1 MKIEKFEA
9 DGDNATFTLTG
20 ARSGVANA
28 LRRSING
35 NVPCFAIDKITFYEN
50 TSPMFD
56 EYIAHRIGLIPIVTP
71 TSGYN
76 EKDEIL
82 FTLEATGPTTVYSKA
97 LESADK
103 EVEVAND
110 KIPIMKLGADQK
122 LRIECKAIMGT
133 GQKHSKFQPAFVTYE
148 EAGEESFA
156 FHLESFGQMSPAE
169 IVNKA
174 VAAIKEEL
182 KEVEKNAK
190 KL

>member
-9 DGDNATFTLTG
+9 DGDSATFTLTG
-20 ARSGVANA
+20 ARSGQANA

-56 EYIAHRIGLIPIVTP
+56 EYIAHRIGLVPITTP
-71 TSGYN
+71 ASGYT

-82 FTLEATGPTTVYSKA
+82 FTLEATGPSTVYSKA

-110 KIPIMKLGADQK
+110 KIPIIKLGPEQK
-122 LRIECKAIMGT
+122 LRIEGEGGDGDRAEAL
-133 GQKHSKFQPAFVTYE
+133 QVPARIRHLRGGWRRGLQLPH
-148 EAGEESFA
+148 GELRADEPRRDSQQGGGCDKGRA
-156 FHLESFGQMSPAE
+156 QGS
-169 IVNKA
+169 
-174 VAAIKEEL
+174 
-182 KEVEKNAK
+182 
-190 KL
+190 